1 MAHYAILLYQ
11 PTPGDPD
18 DLSPE
23 EREAHSRYANQIE
36 EELGG
41 KLIAPHALRSSTMA
55 TSVRGD
61 MVTDGPF
68 IEAKEVIAGFFVLEA
83 RDLDHALKIAKLCPA
98 NWQGGG
104 VEVRPIAAGSSLPP
118 TP

>member
-1 MAHYAILLYQ
+1 MAHYAVLIYQ
-11 PTPGDPD
+11 PTPGDPE
-18 DLSPE
+18 DLTPE
-23 EREAHSRYANQIE
+23 EREAHGRYANQIE

-41 KLIAPHALRSSTMA
+41 KLIAPHALRSSAMA

-68 IEAKEVIAGFFVLEA
+68 IEAKEVIAGFYILEA

>member
-18 DLSPE
+18 ELTQE
-23 EREAHSRYANQIE
+23 ERDEHSRYGNQIE
-36 EELGG
+36 QLGG
-41 KLIAPHALRSSTMA
+41 KMYAPHALKSSTMA

-104 VEVRPIAAGSSLPP
+104 VEVRPIAAGSTLPP
-118 TP
+118 TL